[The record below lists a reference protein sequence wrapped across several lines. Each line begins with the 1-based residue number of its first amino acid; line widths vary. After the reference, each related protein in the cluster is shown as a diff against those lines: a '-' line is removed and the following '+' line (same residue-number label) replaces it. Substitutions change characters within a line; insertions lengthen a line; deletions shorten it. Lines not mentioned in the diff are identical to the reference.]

1 METGKLCQVWLKTNW
16 LRPHFFYKTVI
27 FKGKGR
33 EGGEGVP
40 P

>member
-1 METGKLCQVWLKTNW
+1 MPGMVKNKLAKTA
-16 LRPHFFYKTVI
+16 FFYKTVI